1 MASTASVIVI
11 RPFMSSGP
19 SIRIIRSPL
28 HGLRLRDEYYVELI
42 TVKDKGGDPSAAR
55 RRMELTR
62 DEVLQKLAA
71 QVWNSLGKL
80 SPA

>member
-1 MASTASVIVI
+1 
-11 RPFMSSGP
+11 
-19 SIRIIRSPL
+19 
-28 HGLRLRDEYYVELI
+28 LRLRDEYYVELI

-71 QVWNSLGKL
+71 QVLE
-80 SPA
+80 